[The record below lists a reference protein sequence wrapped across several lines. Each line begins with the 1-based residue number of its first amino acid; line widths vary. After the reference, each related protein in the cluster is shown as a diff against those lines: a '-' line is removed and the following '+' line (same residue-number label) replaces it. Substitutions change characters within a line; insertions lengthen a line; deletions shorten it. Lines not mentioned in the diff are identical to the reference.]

1 MTARE
6 RLAPLAARLRA
17 ALADEKQRVNLLV
30 CMGLPG
36 LLLLAVSSWLPAD
49 SSTQSSAPAA
59 MTDRTADYAAE
70 LETRLTALISRVEGA
85 GKTAV
90 MVTLESGSESIYAT
104 DTDND
109 GSSTHVLLGS
119 GGVDGLVETVETPR
133 VLGVAVVC
141 EGGGSAAVQILVSA
155 LVLDMSGIGSNNI
168 TVAKWHRPTRGR
180 NTMKQLSA
188 KLKSRGATAVVLTLA
203 LGAAVYL
210 NWSFSRE
217 APPSLVVSDT
227 AGGAME
233 TSAQAAEPITDP
245 LVLETAAGADT
256 QMMSAEESANKN
268 YGEAQLV
275 SVNKDSGTEFFESA
289 RLTRSKARDEALDT
303 LKKSL
308 KDTKL
313 TSEEKEQ
320 LTTQL
325 SDRISNI
332 TLETKL
338 ETLIKSKGFTDCVV
352 NLEGSKANVTVMTES
367 DALNAEEVTRIRDAL
382 LSQCKG
388 LTAQDITIVEV
399 K

>member
-1 MTARE
+1 
-6 RLAPLAARLRA
+6 
-17 ALADEKQRVNLLV
+17 
-30 CMGLPG
+30 
-36 LLLLAVSSWLPAD
+36 
-49 SSTQSSAPAA
+49 
-59 MTDRTADYAAE
+59 
-70 LETRLTALISRVEGA
+70 
-85 GKTAV
+85 
-90 MVTLESGSESIYAT
+90 
-104 DTDND
+104 
-109 GSSTHVLLGS
+109 
-119 GGVDGLVETVETPR
+119 
-133 VLGVAVVC
+133 
-141 EGGGSAAVQILVSA
+141 
-155 LVLDMSGIGSNNI
+155 
-168 TVAKWHRPTRGR
+168 
-180 NTMKQLSA
+180 MKQLSA

-227 AGGAME
+227 AGEAVE
-233 TSAQAAEPITDP
+233 TSAEPITDP

-256 QMMSAEESANKN
+256 QMMSAEETANKN

>member
-1 MTARE
+1 
-6 RLAPLAARLRA
+6 
-17 ALADEKQRVNLLV
+17 
-30 CMGLPG
+30 
-36 LLLLAVSSWLPAD
+36 
-49 SSTQSSAPAA
+49 
-59 MTDRTADYAAE
+59 
-70 LETRLTALISRVEGA
+70 
-85 GKTAV
+85 
-90 MVTLESGSESIYAT
+90 
-104 DTDND
+104 
-109 GSSTHVLLGS
+109 
-119 GGVDGLVETVETPR
+119 
-133 VLGVAVVC
+133 
-141 EGGGSAAVQILVSA
+141 
-155 LVLDMSGIGSNNI
+155 
-168 TVAKWHRPTRGR
+168 
-180 NTMKQLSA
+180 MKQLSA

-227 AGGAME
+227 AGEAVE

-256 QMMSAEESANKN
+256 QMMSAEETANKN

-275 SVNKDSGTEFFESA
+275 SVNEFFESA

>member
-1 MTARE
+1 
-6 RLAPLAARLRA
+6 
-17 ALADEKQRVNLLV
+17 
-30 CMGLPG
+30 
-36 LLLLAVSSWLPAD
+36 
-49 SSTQSSAPAA
+49 
-59 MTDRTADYAAE
+59 
-70 LETRLTALISRVEGA
+70 
-85 GKTAV
+85 
-90 MVTLESGSESIYAT
+90 
-104 DTDND
+104 
-109 GSSTHVLLGS
+109 
-119 GGVDGLVETVETPR
+119 
-133 VLGVAVVC
+133 
-141 EGGGSAAVQILVSA
+141 
-155 LVLDMSGIGSNNI
+155 
-168 TVAKWHRPTRGR
+168 
-180 NTMKQLSA
+180 MKQLSA

-227 AGGAME
+227 AGEAVE

-256 QMMSAEESANKN
+256 QMMSAEETANKN

-313 TSEEKEQ
+313 
-320 LTTQL
+320 
-325 SDRISNI
+325 
-332 TLETKL
+332 ETKL

-367 DALNAEEVTRIRDAL
+367 DALTAEEVTRIRDAL